1 MLLLCY
7 HVSRLFT
14 TAEVLDECSA
24 RRGNSLDVINNNKK
38 DINLDGRD
46 LEIIQS
52 YNILCKTVM

>member
-14 TAEVLDECSA
+14 TAEVLDECSE

-38 DINLDGRD
+38 DINLDVRD

-52 YNILCKTVM
+52 YNI